1 MLAVSAKTQ
10 EASCV
15 SVNDWLPTE
24 IVPLRW
30 LAVVFAEAVQLTVP
44 LPVPL
49 LESSVIQVA
58 EVLAVQAQAVV
69 TSNCPE
75 PPVAGIVS
83 RRGAREIVQVPADWV
98 TVKTWPAMV
107 MVPIRWLGVLF
118 AATR

>member
-1 MLAVSAKTQ
+1 MLAVSEKTH

-15 SVNDWLPTE
+15 TVNDWLPTV
-24 IVPLRW
+24 IVPVRW
-30 LAVVFAEAVQLTVP
+30 LAVMFADAVQLTAP

-49 LESSVIQVA
+49 LESSVIQEA
-58 EVLAVQAQAVV
+58 EVLAVQAQPVV

-83 RRGAREIVQVPADWV
+83 RVGLREIVQVPADWV

-107 MVPIRWLGVLF
+107 MVPVR
-118 AATR
+118 